1 MCCGL
6 VNSCEVHKVY
16 LVSDLYLRAVTDMQY
31 ASEYCTLCP
40 PTRLRLFESA
50 ICHVPKV
57 SRNTGNDQTLHDQRC
72 HFDALQ

>member
-31 ASEYCTLCP
+31 ASEYCNT
-40 PTRLRLFESA
+40 
-50 ICHVPKV
+50 V
-57 SRNTGNDQTLHDQRC
+57 ST
-72 HFDALQ
+72 DAPQIVRIRHLPYTKGLTKHG